1 MPGAGRLRALPAARP
16 GDCTVP
22 GCSAQLLLLLLA
34 AVCTEPALGRTDAS
48 AGIAEELARG
58 RRERGG
64 APGWLPTARLLAQG
78 NCSGA
83 SLAGAEGSAH
93 RVCGCGVSRAPT
105 WGCGSCGSWRRLA
118 APHISLRMLWGQL
131 PQKICGRVGWLP
143 ARSTALRPAAPAGQ
157 STDPPRAS
165 LGLPCCKRGRG
176 PDLIRNS
183 AINDNFHN
191 YLFANSL
198 PKKFCF
204 LPGEGNNTHPCW
216 PSRGPWPAGFTEQ
229 PVVRAVLPAGVAPV
243 AHHQHVPAVPEQANL
258 VKNKLSSVLIE
269 DGQKIPE
276 YVCFIKSVEIK
287 TAYSQEIIHFPDS
300 PK

>member
-83 SLAGAEGSAH
+83 SLAGAEGSVH

-118 APHISLRMLWGQL
+118 APRISLRMLWGQL
-131 PQKICGRVGWLP
+131 PHV
-143 ARSTALRPAAPAGQ
+143 AAAPKNLQPRGLAAGTKHCAASC
-157 STDPPRAS
+157 STRGAEHRSSTCEPR
-165 LGLPCCKRGRG
+165 P
-176 PDLIRNS
+176 
-183 AINDNFHN
+183 
-191 YLFANSL
+191 
-198 PKKFCF
+198 
-204 LPGEGNNTHPCW
+204 
-216 PSRGPWPAGFTEQ
+216 
-229 PVVRAVLPAGVAPV
+229 
-243 AHHQHVPAVPEQANL
+243 
-258 VKNKLSSVLIE
+258 SVLQT
-269 DGQKIPE
+269 GKGTR
-276 YVCFIKSVEIK
+276 S
-287 TAYSQEIIHFPDS
+287 H
-300 PK
+300 